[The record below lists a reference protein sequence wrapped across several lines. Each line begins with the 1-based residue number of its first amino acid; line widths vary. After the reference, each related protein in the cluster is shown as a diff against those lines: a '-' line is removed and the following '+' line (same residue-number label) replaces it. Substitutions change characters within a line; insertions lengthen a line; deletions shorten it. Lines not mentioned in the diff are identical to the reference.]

1 MGLQPRGETT
11 TAWWLAGTVMVII
24 TVATV
29 VGNSAVMVALWRVR
43 RAPSHYPLI
52 SLVTADLLV
61 GLLVQPLAALRELY
75 VFNLNRIICSCWS
88 IMDVL
93 CCTASILSLC
103 VLGWERWSGI
113 TNPLARA
120 RRAKRAKLVAGLVWP
135 LAAVIAIPNALVRS
149 HKHFHPGELEKACEV
164 NTNTGYVFFSVT
176 LSFYL
181 PAVVMLMMY
190 CFILRALS
198 APPPVRAHRGRP
210 SNNSRGKATSSEST
224 TQPGSSA
231 DNNQNTV
238 NLSPRGCHLNQPSK
252 IIQCTG
258 PATGKCSVHA
268 SFISRQRRATRIIVM
283 LMTLFFVCWTPY
295 FVMLPLDSLY
305 DCVYDSGWLWCTWL
319 GYINSSLNPLVYA
332 VSSPSV
338 RSALRSSLTSSGRND
353 MGLTRRN

>member
-1 MGLQPRGETT
+1 
-11 TAWWLAGTVMVII
+11 MVVI

-61 GLLVQPLAALRELY
+61 GLLVQPLGVLRELY
-75 VFNLNRIICSCWS
+75 VFNLNRIICACWS

-113 TNPLARA
+113 TAPLARA

-135 LAAVIAIPNALVRS
+135 VSAVIAIPNALVRS

-181 PAVVMLMMY
+181 PAVVMLMLY
-190 CFILRALS
+190 GFILRALS

-210 SNNSRGKATSSEST
+210 SNNSPGKAVTSEIK
-224 TQPGSSA
+224 TQPGSA
-231 DNNQNTV
+231 IDNN
-238 NLSPRGCHLNQPSK
+238 
-252 IIQCTG
+252 
-258 PATGKCSVHA
+258 HA

-305 DCVYDSGWLWCTWL
+305 DCVYDSGWLWCTCL
-319 GYINSSLNPLVYA
+319 GYVNSSLNPLVYA

-353 MGLTRRN
+353 VGLTRRN

>member
-1 MGLQPRGETT
+1 
-11 TAWWLAGTVMVII
+11 MVII

-75 VFNLNRIICSCWS
+75 VFNLSDFPSDRIICSCWS

-210 SNNSRGKATSSEST
+210 SNNSRGKAMSSEST
-224 TQPGSSA
+224 TQPGPST

-238 NLSPRGCHLNQPSK
+238 
-252 IIQCTG
+252 
-258 PATGKCSVHA
+258 A